1 MRVFKIISLTILI
14 FWFSDCKKEVQRA
27 DAFGNFEA
35 SATIVSA
42 ESNGKLLFL
51 KIEEGQNLEEGALV
65 ALIDTTQL
73 HLQKMQLLATLGTLP
88 QKTKDASPDIAVL
101 ENQKRNV
108 LREIERLK
116 KLLKDK
122 AATPKQLDDLNGELA
137 VINQRIEAAK
147 SVAQI
152 ANRGILSEQEPL
164 KAQLAIIEEKIRKCY
179 VYNPVSGIVLT
190 KLAEPAEIV
199 GFGTPLYKIANLDFL
214 DLRAYVSGL
223 QVQNIRIGEKVKV
236 FIDASENEYHEYPG
250 EITWISENAE
260 FTPKTIQTKEER
272 VNLVYAFKVRVQND
286 GKLKL
291 GMPAEVVFNNTTND
305 TRQEKET
312 NDSH

>member
-164 KAQLAIIEEKIRKCY
+164 KAQLAIIEEKIRNCY
-179 VYNPVSGIVLT
+179 VKNPVSGIVLT

-199 GFGTPLYKIANLDFL
+199 GFGTPLYKIANLDFME
-214 DLRAYVSGL
+214 LRAYVSGL
-223 QVQNIRIGEKVKV
+223 QVQNIQIGQNVKAL
-236 FIDASENEYHEYPG
+236 IDASENEYHKYPG
-250 EITWISENAE
+250 VITWIAENAE

-286 GKLKL
+286 GKLKI
-291 GMPAEVVFNNTTND
+291 GMPAEVVFNNATNVN
-305 TRQEKET
+305 RKEKEA
-312 NDSH
+312 DGSH